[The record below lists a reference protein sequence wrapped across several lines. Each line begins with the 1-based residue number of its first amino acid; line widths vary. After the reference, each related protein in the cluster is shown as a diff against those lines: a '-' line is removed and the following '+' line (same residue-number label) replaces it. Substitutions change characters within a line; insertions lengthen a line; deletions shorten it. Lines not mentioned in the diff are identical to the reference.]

1 MGRVGKAS
9 TDYKERLSSS
19 STTTPYPSRTC
30 VPKKGPPKL
39 SRSSG
44 HGTASYASPLANSP
58 YQFRN
63 KCTARKLFSSTKE
76 PIQISRKGIY
86 IKLYVKRS
94 PKKVLYN
101 IRDMSVTLLLLI
113 VLSQITNISPK
124 PPLKEHQRTDRIGVR
139 TE

>member
-9 TDYKERLSSS
+9 TDYKGRLSSS

-86 IKLYVKRS
+86 IKLYVKKVTQESVVQHSGYECHLAALDCFIPDYEYITETPIERA
-94 PKKVLYN
+94 PKN
-101 IRDMSVTLLLLI
+101 GPHWGPD
-113 VLSQITNISPK
+113 
-124 PPLKEHQRTDRIGVR
+124 
-139 TE
+139 